1 MAISRTF
8 ARFRTLVLGF
18 LSRRMLAAVVMVA
31 VSVFVLQ
38 PTAAEVAPPLR
49 LSLTALTDELL
60 PCQPLRL
67 LMEARVEG
75 NQPLRGAFWLSV
87 EGGRGL
93 LIVRS
98 PHGERVLGFAQLSGF
113 IASLDWVPPA
123 TAATYEPGYT
133 AHADLLVLYD
143 FRAAE
148 YLFPHPG
155 VYEVQALVDVFQG
168 ENLESYQ
175 PIRVKSNVLRINVKE
190 PERGIAEALW
200 KWPWQAALLMEGD
213 DFRALLYT
221 HEKSSYAQYARF
233 ALAQNSDLPATE
245 RISLLKDLV
254 EWEAP
259 IQIADLALL
268 QLAEL
273 LYAEQAYGE
282 SQSYLMQVLDLPMV
296 PEGVKSQADRLLQQI
311 SREAEN

>member
-8 ARFRTLVLGF
+8 VPFRTLVLGL

-75 NQPLRGAFWLSV
+75 NEPLRGAFWLSV

-113 IASLDWVPPA
+113 IASLDWAPPA

-133 AHADLLVLYD
+133 AHADLLALYD

-148 YLFPHPG
+148 YLFAKVG
-155 VYEVQALVDVFQG
+155 VYEVQVLFDVFQG

-200 KWPWQAALLMEGD
+200 KWPWQAALLMGGD
-213 DFRALLYT
+213 DFRALLSS
-221 HEKSSYAQYARF
+221 EKSSYAQYARF

-254 EWEAP
+254 EWKAP

-282 SQSYLMQVLDLPMV
+282 SQSYLTQILELPMT
-296 PEGVKSQADRLLQQI
+296 PEGVKGQAERLLQQI
-311 SREAEN
+311 SRKVEK

>member
-1 MAISRTF
+1 
-8 ARFRTLVLGF
+8 
-18 LSRRMLAAVVMVA
+18 
-31 VSVFVLQ
+31 
-38 PTAAEVAPPLR
+38 
-49 LSLTALTDELL
+49 
-60 PCQPLRL
+60 
-67 LMEARVEG
+67 
-75 NQPLRGAFWLSV
+75 
-87 EGGRGL
+87 
-93 LIVRS
+93 
-98 PHGERVLGFAQLSGF
+98 
-113 IASLDWVPPA
+113 VPPA

-155 VYEVQALVDVFQG
+155 VYEVQVLVDVFQG

-200 KWPWQAALLMEGD
+200 KWPWQAALLTGGD
-213 DFRALLYT
+213 DFRALLST
-221 HEKSSYAQYARF
+221 SEKSSYAQYARF

-254 EWEAP
+254 EWKAP

-282 SQSYLMQVLDLPMV
+282 SQSYLNQILELPMA
-296 PEGVKSQADRLLQQI
+296 PEGVKGQAAGLLQQI
-311 SREAEN
+311 SRNVEK